1 MSPIVV
7 GYDGTRGARAALAEA
22 TELAGPLGAELVVAF
37 GFRVAATGGG
47 EDADLQ
53 EVLRARG
60 AQLEQDV
67 LTGSRSAEVPVR
79 FQLLDDRAAEGLAA
93 LATQLAARMIVVGSY
108 GETPL
113 RGAILGST
121 PHRLLHLADRPV
133 LVVRTDGAR

>member
-1 MSPIVV
+1 MSTIVV
-7 GYDGTRGARAALAEA
+7 GYDGTSGARAALDEA
-22 TELAGPLGAELVVAF
+22 AGLAGPLGVELVVAF

-47 EDADLQ
+47 EDADLR

-60 AQLEQDV
+60 AQLEQEV
-67 LTGSRSAEVPVR
+67 LAGTRSASVAVR
-79 FQLLDDRAAEGLAA
+79 FQLLDDRPAEGLAA

-133 LVVRTDGAR
+133 LVVRADGER